1 LGELVE
7 IFERNKCTLFE
18 NWSIMARGKKVLK
31 EIEIDSG
38 SDVSDVEQ
46 PVAPPPK
53 KPKLPS
59 SKDVSKD
66 VSKVITKKQPVE
78 EEEDDDSV
86 AERPVVSKKPLS
98 DKKLEALRIAN
109 EARLRRK
116 IEREILEQQEAEKEK
131 ERRLEEKILSLIGK
145 HVPRPSRKKQKAV
158 PVQASEGESDE
169 SEEDL
174 PPPKQYRRPRPTRAN
189 SPVEMEQE
197 EQVQQ
202 PQQVNY
208 DPAYTLFSQIFK

>member
-1 LGELVE
+1 MGELVE

-18 NWSIMARGKKVLK
+18 NRSIMARGKKVLK

-59 SKDVSKD
+59 SKEIP
-66 VSKVITKKQPVE
+66 KVITKVKKQPDEE
-78 EEEDDDSV
+78 EEEDDIV
-86 AERPVVSKKPLS
+86 AERPAVSKKPLS

-158 PVQASEGESDE
+158 PVQASESESEE

-174 PPPKQYRRPRPTRAN
+174 PPPKQYRRPRPTRSN

-197 EQVQQ
+197 VQQ